1 MPQDTLPIDDAR
13 GEFLE
18 TLESAGPTVTVAPTG
33 SGKSTRLPLWM
44 EEALDGPVLVVE
56 PRRVACRS
64 LAEYLA
70 GQRGEEAGESIG
82 HRVRFDDSTSEE
94 TRVMFATT
102 GVVLRMLGSEEPWPF
117 AGVVVD
123 EFHERGWEVDLIL
136 ATLRRRSREPGFG
149 PFVLTSA
156 TIEAEEIAGELGA
169 DLVESEG
176 RTYPVDIDYWG
187 DPVAPSPDNLEGRVR
202 DAVRSVVE
210 ADDDDGGDILV
221 FLPGKGEISDCEGA
235 LHGVASDHDLEVL
248 EVHGRLPPG
257 KMAQAFDDEDTGRRV
272 YLSTNVAETSVT
284 LPGVSTVIDSG
295 LVKMKLHRGGRS
307 ALALVATSE
316 ASMDQRAGRAGRVQP
331 GRCIRLWSERYR
343 PDEVTPPEIERIE
356 LDEVILH
363 AGACGLDGEAF
374 DRAEWL
380 TPPPEFAVEQARER
394 LRGVGALDDDNELTD
409 LGRKLAELPVDA
421 HDARMLIDPPDRLK
435 GTLAD
440 LVALL
445 QRSTDLLLPLGMVSN
460 AGEVKEN
467 RNQLLKECDNEVYTQ
482 IRCLR
487 DGYPREHGLHRS
499 AWEEAKKV
507 SASLRDIVE
516 APERDPLRDD
526 ADLPPVEELSD
537 FLLERIPEFAFV
549 LRERARKRRKD
560 GEPKMGRSEP
570 WANGEVELD
579 VYPFEAPVDERVRD
593 REIEH
598 PEAGLVL
605 SAFWV
610 GGRGPG
616 VHGIGDMLLPAP
628 RAQLADAGL
637 GEVEP
642 SSVSIE
648 YGGLAP
654 TIVADIE
661 RTYAGVTLR
670 TEEDELEGRPL
681 CEAVADLTMEG
692 RLFDGADEAIRMDL
706 HLWQVL
712 GEWPDE
718 ERYWSEASDVS
729 EPREYLAERLWELG
743 LRTSEDL
750 ALLEADDLRPDLAD
764 ELGIAEFEIDRWREE
779 FPRTWEYM
787 GREYECQVQ
796 PSVGKV
802 ILEPVNKKAKQE
814 GEPEAKHLPRFKG
827 FQVVYRNASRV
838 VPLR

>member
-1 MPQDTLPIDDAR
+1 MNELPIDEEE
-13 GEFLE
+13 GEFVEALGAE
-18 TLESAGPTVTVAPTG
+18 GPTVTVAPTG

-44 EEALDGPVLVVE
+44 DDELDGPVLVVE

-70 GQRGEEAGESIG
+70 GQRGEQAGESIG
-82 HRVRFDDSTSEE
+82 YRVRFDDCTSER

-123 EFHERGWEVDLIL
+123 EFHERGWEVDLIV
-136 ATLRRRSREPGFG
+136 ATLRRRTREPGFG

-156 TIEAEEIAGELGA
+156 TIRAEVIAAELGA

-176 RTYPVDIDYWG
+176 RTHPVDIEYAG
-187 DPVAPSPDNLEGRVR
+187 EPVAPTGDDLDRRVR
-202 DAVRSVVE
+202 EAVPAVVE
-210 ADDDDGGDILV
+210 APDDDGGDILV
-221 FLPGKGEISDCEGA
+221 FLPGKGEISDCKRA
-235 LHGVASDHDLEVL
+235 LGGVASEHGLELL

-257 KMAQAFDDEDTGRRV
+257 EMAEAFDDEGAGRRV

-284 LPGVSTVIDSG
+284 LPGVTTVIDSG
-295 LVKMKLHRGGRS
+295 LVKMKIHRGGRS
-307 ALALVATSE
+307 ALALVPTSQ

-343 PDEVTPPEIERIE
+343 PEETTPPEIERIE

-363 AGACGLDGEAF
+363 AGCCGLDGEAF

-380 TPPPEFAVEQARER
+380 TEPPEFAVEQARER
-394 LRGVGALDDDNELTD
+394 LRRVGALDADDELTD
-409 LGRKLAELPVDA
+409 LGRRLAELPVDA
-421 HDARMLIDPPDRLK
+421 HDARMLIDPPEHLK

-445 QRSTDLLLPLGMVSN
+445 QRSTDLLLPMGMVSN
-460 AGEVKEN
+460 PGEVKQHRN
-467 RNQLLKECDNEVYTQ
+467 RLLKECDNEIDTQ
-482 IRCLR
+482 VRCLR

-507 SASLRDIVE
+507 SASLREMIDAPAADPRRDE
-516 APERDPLRDD
+516 AE
-526 ADLPPVEELSD
+526 LPSMRELAS
-537 FLLERIPEFAFV
+537 FLLERIPEYAFV
-549 LRERARKRRKD
+549 LRERARSRRRD
-560 GEPKMGRSEP
+560 GQPKPGRSEP
-570 WANGEVELD
+570 WGNGEIELD
-579 VYPFEAPVDERVRD
+579 VYPFEPPVDERVRD
-593 REIEH
+593 TDVEY

-605 SAFWV
+605 SVFWV

-616 VHGIGDMLLPAP
+616 IHGIGDMLVPATKG
-628 RAQLADAGL
+628 QLAEAGL
-637 GEVEP
+637 GEVQPAE
-642 SSVSIE
+642 VSIE
-648 YGGLAP
+648 GGGLAP
-654 TIVADIE
+654 RIVAELE
-661 RTYAGVTLR
+661 RNYAGVTLR
-670 TEEDELEGRPL
+670 TEEDELEGRTL
-681 CEAVADLTMEG
+681 CEAVADLVMEG
-692 RLFDGADEAIRMDL
+692 RLFDGAAEALRTDL
-706 HLWQVL
+706 HLWRLL

-718 ERYWSEASDVS
+718 ERYWSGADEVP

-743 LRTSEDL
+743 LRESDDL
-750 ALLEADDLRPDLAD
+750 ALLEADDLRPDLA
-764 ELGIAEFEIDRWREE
+764 ERLGIAEFEIERWREE

-787 GREYECQVQ
+787 GREYQCQVQ

-802 ILEPVNKKAKQE
+802 ILEPVNKKAKKE
-814 GEPEAKHLPRFKG
+814 GEPEAKHLPRFRG
-827 FQVVYRNASRV
+827 FDVVYRNASRV